1 MGRGARQSRNAG
13 AEAVGRPEAVAA
25 AVYEAVE
32 TAAQG
37 LHTQAVGNGKSGAD
51 MLQCP
56 ENRAVAA
63 RWRSG
68 DPGRRVTAAL
78 ARAMQALQ
86 EWAGGPQRAQASTA
100 LPGPADPLPVRRNVV
115 AATARS
121 PSSWFSGL
129 RNFRWRTLAV
139 VLAVFLFPRVWA
151 LLVAL
156 LVRLISRAVLIHC
169 ERALRTA
176 HPGSSRGGTTTGPV
190 AAVAGLRLQ

>member
-1 MGRGARQSRNAG
+1 MEANREGLTHRKTLHLSRPVAQGGEREPGTPGVGRGARQSRNAG
-13 AEAVGRPEAVAA
+13 AEAEGRPEAVAA

-100 LPGPADPLPVRRNVV
+100 LPGPTDPLPVRRTVV

-129 RNFRWRTLAV
+129 RNFRWRCSFSLE
-139 VLAVFLFPRVWA
+139 F
-151 LLVAL
+151 
-156 LVRLISRAVLIHC
+156 
-169 ERALRTA
+169 
-176 HPGSSRGGTTTGPV
+176 
-190 AAVAGLRLQ
+190 GLCWWPCWFG